1 MAIIYY
7 FIKLKREAL
16 ILKVFDDKLELL
28 FIYNGMK
35 LIIDNTHIK
44 DIFSASLNPLVR
56 VFDSKI
62 IVG

>member
-7 FIKLKREAL
+7 FIKLRREGL
-16 ILKVFDDKLELL
+16 ILKVLDDKLELL

-44 DIFSASLNPLVR
+44 DIFSHSLSPLVK

-62 IVG
+62 VIG